1 MKKANQKGFTL
12 IELMIVIAIVGILAA
27 VALPAYQDYTIRA
40 KMSEAIALLGEGK
53 IGVTEYYI
61 ANNVLPPNAT
71 AAGLRGHIGTPIVN
85 SMRYIAGGIV
95 EVEVTATVG
104 GDINASADLVHLSLA
119 GTAGGTRKG
128 GGHNC
133 ESRPLHHRSADALK
147 DFEANYR
154 AKAGRRSRKNRSKS
168 KQHKAQNVKPL
179 ATKKVSQSAHRHE
192 KASCC

>member
-1 MKKANQKGFTL
+1 MKKTNQKGFTL

-53 IGVTEYYI
+53 TNVTEYFI
-61 ANNVLPPNAT
+61 ANSVMPPNPA

-85 SMRYIAGGIV
+85 SMRYVAGGIV

-119 GTAGGTRKG
+119 GTAGGTIQWTCKPAASG
-128 GGHNC
+128 GVPAKYLPANC
-133 ESRPLHHRSADALK
+133 R
-147 DFEANYR
+147 
-154 AKAGRRSRKNRSKS
+154 G
-168 KQHKAQNVKPL
+168 
-179 ATKKVSQSAHRHE
+179 
-192 KASCC
+192 